1 MKRMPLQSGEVYAI
15 ARYVRVPS
23 SKVRRVL
30 KQIEGKSYK
39 EALVILKFLPYV
51 VCQPII
57 KVLCSAHSNA
67 VNNKGL
73 GDLSLVVKSAFV
85 NQGPTMKN
93 FRARAKGKSFRIL
106 KRTSH
111 VTVILSAS

>member
-1 MKRMPLQSGEVYAI
+1 MKRIPFQSGEVYAV
-15 ARYVRVPS
+15 ARYVRIPS

-39 EALVILKFLPYV
+39 EALIVLKFLPYV
-51 VCQPII
+51 ACQPII
-57 KVLCSAHSNA
+57 KVLCSAYSNA

-73 GDLSLVVKSAFV
+73 DDLNLVVKSAFAD
-85 NQGPTMKN
+85 QGPTMKN

-111 VTVILSAS
+111 ITIVLSAS